1 MNALT
6 AALQIL
12 ALSNEPLSKQ
22 EIARRA
28 IESGIWVSTGKTP
41 YETIGSQIYTD
52 IKKKGD
58 RSEFVLVEPGV
69 FTLRQLTQQT
79 QRPKTDTP
87 AQPQADKAQPQ
98 ADKAQDP
105 GTTTTNNKKP
115 QPQTTQAKPQ
125 TTQAKPQTAQTQ
137 PQAKPQHD
145 AEPSPQPARSRLADP
160 IRDDLQ
166 TIAEPQSFADC
177 AYAIL
182 DSFAC
187 QKPMTFHDIAKRAVD
202 HGLIS
207 ANLPNPANAIA
218 QDVTAEIQRC
228 QQQAEL
234 PRFVLSR
241 NHAEL
246 ALAQWSDAETTDAQ
260 DAAPAEISEPLPLA
274 DCAQR
279 VLEESQTTRPMHYR
293 TLAAKAIE
301 AGWLVSS
308 SRTPEVSLYAQI
320 ITEIKQRM
328 RKGEP
333 QRFIRYKNGFIGLTA
348 WNDNSIAATIQ
359 KHNQQVLNDA
369 IQRLQQLSCEHLE
382 AILTRLLAEM
392 GFEDITMT
400 HSQDTTRF
408 TVSATL
414 VAAGAFRLP
423 TTVLFVREPRTID
436 APSFRKLVAD
446 APDGQRLMLIA
457 TCDFSPAVADEA
469 RKRAIPLVNAAQL
482 AALLAE
488 NAVGIR
494 KSSVTCLE
502 LDTDEL
508 NG

>member
-105 GTTTTNNKKP
+105 GTTTTNNKKT

-125 TTQAKPQTAQTQ
+125 TTQAKPQN
-137 PQAKPQHD
+137 D

-260 DAAPAEISEPLPLA
+260 DAEPAEISEPLPLA

-408 TVSATL
+408 TVSAIL

-502 LDTDEL
+502 LDADEL

>member
-12 ALSNEPLSKQ
+12 AQSNEPLSKQ
-22 EIARRA
+22 EIAKRA

-69 FTLRQLTQQT
+69 FTLRQPPQPQPTQTVEQPSSPRTAKTPAAATSAKTKTQT
-79 QRPKTDTP
+79 QPPKD
-87 AQPQADKAQPQ
+87 
-98 ADKAQDP
+98 
-105 GTTTTNNKKP
+105 KP
-115 QPQTTQAKPQ
+115 QPTQDKPQ
-125 TTQAKPQTAQTQ
+125 N
-137 PQAKPQHD
+137 D
-145 AEPSPQPARSRLADP
+145 AEQPASANPAEPLRN
-160 IRDDLQ
+160 DLQ

-177 AYAIL
+177 AFAIL

-187 QKPMTFHDIAKRAVD
+187 QKPMTFHDIAKLAVD

-207 ANLPNPANAIA
+207 ANLPNPADALA
-218 QDVTAEIQRC
+218 QDVAAEIQRC
-228 QQQAEL
+228 QQHAEL

-246 ALAQWSDAETTDAQ
+246 ALAQWADAETHATQPDDAS
-260 DAAPAEISEPLPLA
+260 PAEIAEPLPLT

-392 GFEDITMT
+392 GFEDIAMT

-436 APSFRKLVAD
+436 APSFRKLIAD

-469 RKRAIPLVNAAQL
+469 KKRAIPLVNAAQL

-502 LDTDEL
+502 LDADEL